1 MCRGEGVERT
11 ESGSGT
17 ESYHLEGPSD
27 GNCTVERRDAGVCV
41 PSAYVY
47 TYIYI
52 YILRWTN
59 IHAHTVPLL

>member
-1 MCRGEGVERT
+1 MCRDEGVERT

-47 TYIYI
+47 IYI
-52 YILRWTN
+52 YIHRRTN
-59 IHAHTVPLL
+59 IHAHTDPTLL